1 MGQGL
6 PELGEG
12 VVFEM
17 GGEGGRFNSST
28 MFSSF
33 KLKRGILPPL
43 TKLILLLEDHL
54 SHHAIIFLAKLIF

>member
-17 GGEGGRFNSST
+17 GGGGGVLTLLRCLVHLN
-28 MFSSF
+28 
-33 KLKRGILPPL
+33 LKEVSYLP
-43 TKLILLLEDHL
+43 
-54 SHHAIIFLAKLIF
+54 

>member
-17 GGEGGRFNSST
+17 GGV
-28 MFSSF
+28 
-33 KLKRGILPPL
+33 
-43 TKLILLLEDHL
+43 LILLRCLVHL
-54 SHHAIIFLAKLIF
+54 NLKEVSYLP

>member
-17 GGEGGRFNSST
+17 GGGGGRVLTLLRCLVHLN
-28 MFSSF
+28 
-33 KLKRGILPPL
+33 LKEVSYLP
-43 TKLILLLEDHL
+43 
-54 SHHAIIFLAKLIF
+54 

>member
-17 GGEGGRFNSST
+17 GGGGGVLPLLGFFVLLN
-28 MFSSF
+28 
-33 KLKRGILPPL
+33 LKEVSYLP
-43 TKLILLLEDHL
+43 
-54 SHHAIIFLAKLIF
+54 